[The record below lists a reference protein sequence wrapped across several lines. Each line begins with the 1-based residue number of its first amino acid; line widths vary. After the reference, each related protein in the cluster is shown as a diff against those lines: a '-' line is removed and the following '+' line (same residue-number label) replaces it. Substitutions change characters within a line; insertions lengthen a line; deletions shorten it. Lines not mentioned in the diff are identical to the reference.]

1 MACGSA
7 CPVPAGG
14 GSCLGSQLDVCAAS
28 RARAADAVGLFRFLR
43 LDVCAASRARA
54 GNVCAASRARAADA
68 VGLSLFSRLDVCAAG
83 RARAADAVVVGGV
96 AGGGGV
102 AAGKSYRVTVIGDGC
117 PGWASP
123 AQPLMQNCQ
132 VRGDAAEA
140 ACLRRPFSAEMSVK
154 NAGNGQ
160 RTYY

>member
-43 LDVCAASRARA
+43 LD
-54 GNVCAASRARAADA
+54 VCAASRARAADA